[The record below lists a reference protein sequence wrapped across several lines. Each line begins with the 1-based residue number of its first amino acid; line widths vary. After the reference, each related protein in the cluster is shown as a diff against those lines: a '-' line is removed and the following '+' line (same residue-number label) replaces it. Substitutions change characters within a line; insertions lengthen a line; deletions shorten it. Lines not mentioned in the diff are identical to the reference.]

1 MTKTTNQNHLR
12 SNQTMKFNL
21 ITIKTKAFKNSE
33 CFFWLQTRPHSTPKK
48 KKIKKRIDNQCV
60 LTWVDD
66 GSRTHDLRY
75 HKPTF

>member
-1 MTKTTNQNHLR
+1 MLFLALN
-12 SNQTMKFNL
+12 FPY
-21 ITIKTKAFKNSE
+21 IKIKSRET
-33 CFFWLQTRPHSTPKK
+33 
-48 KKIKKRIDNQCV
+48 KKRIDNQCV